1 MAFMWLFVR
10 SVAAEPA
17 AMMTA
22 MPRIATGGIDFEE
35 HRADYGR
42 ESNRRELKHRG
53 KEKITS
59 AERPRKAELRK

>member
-22 MPRIATGGIDFEE
+22 MPRIATGGIDSPKNT
-35 HRADYGR
+35 A
-42 ESNRRELKHRG
+42 LITA
-53 KEKITS
+53 EKAIAGAAS
-59 AERPRKAELRK
+59 PRKAELRK